1 LPRGR
6 SFLDLPAASDPPQI
20 ISIFADNIREAEFMN
35 WHPGHVVM
43 IELTRLNGSPLV
55 VNCDLI
61 KYVESSPDTTLTL
74 VPGEKIVVRESC
86 AIVIARVVAY
96 RTHLLREAGVTLE
109 HSAPMQ
115 SAGSV
120 HAIVTLPRIEAI
132 EANEENEDSSR

>member
-1 LPRGR
+1 M
-6 SFLDLPAASDPPQI
+6 APPQN

-35 WHPGHVVM
+35 WHSGHVVM

-96 RTHLLREAGVTLE
+96 RTHLLREAGVTLDQ
-109 HSAPMQ
+109 SAPTQAAVQ
-115 SAGSV
+115 SASSV
-120 HAIVTLPRIEAI
+120 HAVVTLPRIEAN

>member
-1 LPRGR
+1 
-6 SFLDLPAASDPPQI
+6 
-20 ISIFADNIREAEFMN
+20 
-35 WHPGHVVM
+35 M

-96 RTHLLREAGVTLE
+96 RTHLLREAGVTLDQ
-109 HSAPMQ
+109 SAPTQAAVQ
-115 SAGSV
+115 SASSV
-120 HAIVTLPRIEAI
+120 HAVVTLPRIEAN